1 MEKIETLGRRLGQLM
16 EERSL
21 NYDRLGRLLDMKPQT
36 LNRYVLGQREPKARV
51 ATEMAMKLEVDP
63 LWLQGYDVPKSAAKA
78 AAPGGGMVPVLER
91 FRVGV
96 PLSRQGAL
104 AFLPADVPDVDQF
117 FFLRTADNS
126 MSGGGIQ
133 AGDLVLIRLQSTA
146 RSGQLVLVSMDGAE
160 PVLRRFYQQGDWAIV
175 QQECP
180 HSLPLLLSAAE
191 FEAGTARILGVAV
204 SLTRQ
209 LEV

>member
-78 AAPGGGMVPVLER
+78 AAPGGGMVPVLA
-91 FRVGV
+91 V
-96 PLSRQGAL
+96 
-104 AFLPADVPDVDQF
+104 LPADVPDVDQF

-146 RSGQLVLVSMDGAE
+146 RSGQLVLFSMDGAE